1 LPFVDDSG
9 AIDMRWV
16 FIIVGIILI
25 LLGGLWALQGLG
37 ILLGSPMTGQTRWL
51 IIGTILVIIGI
62 AVFLMGL
69 RRRETPLSG

>member
-1 LPFVDDSG
+1 
-9 AIDMRWV
+9 MRWV

-51 IIGTILVIIGI
+51 IIGAIMVIIGI
-62 AVFLMGL
+62 ALFMMGL
-69 RRRETPLSG
+69 RRRSASLSG

>member
-1 LPFVDDSG
+1 
-9 AIDMRWV
+9 MRWV

-51 IIGTILVIIGI
+51 IIGAILVIIGI
-62 AVFLMGL
+62 VLFLMGL
-69 RRRETPLSG
+69 RRRSAPLSG

>member
-1 LPFVDDSG
+1 
-9 AIDMRWV
+9 MRWV

>member
-1 LPFVDDSG
+1 
-9 AIDMRWV
+9 MRWV
-16 FIIVGIILI
+16 FLIVGIILI